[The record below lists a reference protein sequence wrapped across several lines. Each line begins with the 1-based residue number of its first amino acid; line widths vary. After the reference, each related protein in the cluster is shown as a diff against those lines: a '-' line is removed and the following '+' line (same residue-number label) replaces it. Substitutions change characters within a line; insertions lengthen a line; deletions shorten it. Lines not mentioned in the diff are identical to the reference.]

1 MLVGA
6 KPTSKLPSV
15 SLPRP
20 SLPHKTMTRPFALL
34 AVLAMTV
41 PNQAAETVTPAALD
55 FTMET
60 LAGEPVT
67 LSDAYQGKV
76 VLFVNVAS
84 KCGYTR
90 QYEGLQEL
98 HTRYGDQGL
107 AIVGVPCNQFGGQE
121 PGSAE
126 EIAEFCSATYGVEFD
141 MLEKVDVKGPEQCG
155 LYAYL
160 TGDSPYPGKVKW
172 NFEKFLVSK
181 DGQVVGRYNSRVEP
195 LGPELVM
202 DIEKELAKE

>member
-1 MLVGA
+1 
-6 KPTSKLPSV
+6 
-15 SLPRP
+15 
-20 SLPHKTMTRPFALL
+20 MTRFAALL
-34 AVLAMTV
+34 APLALIAPAPAADTV
-41 PNQAAETVTPAALD
+41 APAALD

-60 LAGEPVT
+60 LHGEPVT
-67 LSDAYQGKV
+67 LSDAYAGKV

-98 HTRYGDQGL
+98 HARYGEQGL

-121 PGSAE
+121 PGTAE
-126 EIAEFCSATYGVEFD
+126 QIAEFCSSTYGVEFD
-141 MLEKVDVKGPEQCG
+141 MLEKVDVKGAQQCP

-160 TGDSPYPGKVKW
+160 TGDSPHPGEVKW

-181 DGQVVGRYNSRVEP
+181 EGAVVGRYNSRVEP
-195 LGPELVM
+195 LGPELTM
-202 DIEKELAKE
+202 EIEKQLAE